1 MVEPG
6 GSTSRF
12 LTETP
17 IALAHRGGDGLPV
30 NVGIENSL
38 RAVGNAVAL
47 GYRHIETDARASLDG
62 VAFAFHD
69 RDLSR
74 VAPDSGFGERPF
86 GSLTAA
92 EIGSVRLRGGEPI
105 ATIAELLEAFP
116 RTRFNIDVKTAEV
129 IEPTVRAIEEAGAQE
144 RVLIASFSHARLTRA
159 RRLLPGVVTSASPPE
174 VMSLRVRPWL
184 WRSFATAGGA
194 VCLQVPER
202 RRGVRVL
209 TPAFIAAAHRR
220 GMQVHVWTVDTPAD
234 INRLLD
240 AGVDGLITDRP
251 DVLREVLEQ
260 RGQWHGD

>member
-1 MVEPG
+1 VAEAS
-6 GSTSRF
+6 GSTGRF
-12 LTETP
+12 LTEGP
-17 IALAHRGGDGLPV
+17 IALAHRGGDGLPI
-30 NVGIENSL
+30 NAGIENSL
-38 RAVGNAVAL
+38 RAMGNAVAL
-47 GYRHIETDARASLDG
+47 GYRYIETDARASLDG

-74 VAPDSGFGERPF
+74 VAPDSGFGDRPF

-92 EIGSVRLRGGEPI
+92 EVRSVRLRGGEPI

-116 RTRFNIDVKTAEV
+116 STRFNIDVKTAEV
-129 IEPTVRAIEEAGAQE
+129 IEPTVRAIQDAGAEQ

-174 VMSLRVRPWL
+174 ILSLRVRPWL

-202 RRGVRVL
+202 RRGLRVL
-209 TPAFIAAAHRR
+209 TPAFVEAAHRR